1 MDQDEV
7 RQRLLPVHDAFHKG
21 GFEDCEECAVLVKEF
36 GGDSSGQG
44 AISEAGAVVY
54 DVPGRRMG
62 RPPLPMPAKID
73 ASPEEIARKV
83 MNTPPPKGGW
93 EYMKRRRA
101 GRRGR
106 K

>member
-1 MDQDEV
+1 MSQDEV
-7 RQRLLPVHDAFHKG
+7 GRRLLPIHDAFHKG
-21 GFEDCEECAVLVKEF
+21 EFEDCAECAVLVKEF
-36 GGDSSGQG
+36 GGDSSGQD
-44 AISEAGAVVY
+44 AIAETGAVVY
-54 DVPGRRMG
+54 DAPRRRMG

-83 MNTPPPKGGW
+83 LNTPPPKGGW
-93 EYMKRRRA
+93 EYVKRRRD